1 MVIIDVPWAMQES
14 IQQLGN
20 ITHATRGARDVCAIW
35 AAPTATMLEICPSCL
50 CIHFMHWL
58 WLSSA
63 VCRMPFCICVCCG
76 GNKSIC
82 SAICNSIAPQTSWI
96 LSWNRSL
103 IDWFYVLTSR
113 LVSMWQSVF
122 CLSSSSEPN
131 RRSLPGQTSWKMCPS
146 LWFCSPASN
155 CANKALEIII

>member
-63 VCRMPFCICVCCG
+63 VCRMPFSICVCCG

-82 SAICNSIAPQTSWI
+82 LAICNSIAPQTSWI

-103 IDWFYVLTSR
+103 IDWFYVLTH
-113 LVSMWQSVF
+113 LVWFPCDS
-122 CLSSSSEPN
+122 LSSVCHRAVN
-131 RRSLPGQTSWKMCPS
+131 LTDAVFQARQAGKYVLCPGKYV
-146 LWFCSPASN
+146 LWFWNPTPPPRH
-155 CANKALEIII
+155 